1 MGVNIKTAGGIAI
14 GGLLGFYLINKAL
27 NFAYRSINEITEA
40 SKWRAYYRHG
50 CDGKMVPPGYS
61 RVDVPGM
68 EGKEYVHPSVLAERE
83 KEEKRQAKEQ
93 IKTPID
99 TKPIA
104 DSIEKLAKAFLKVK
118 GIDIDEKPQQDA
130 YCTYSE
136 EYNREFNCDPSE
148 VYKEDKNDIPEAV
161 DTVFAGEV
169 VEVPGPE
176 TASKEE
182 TTEE

>member
-83 KEEKRQAKEQ
+83 REEKRQEKEQ
-93 IKTPID
+93 NRTPID
-99 TKPIA
+99 TKPIV
-104 DSIEKLAKAFLKVK
+104 DSIEKLAKAFFKAK
-118 GIDIDEKPQQDA
+118 GIDIDKKPQQDA

-136 EYNREFNCDPSE
+136 KHD
-148 VYKEDKNDIPEAV
+148 EDENDIPEAV
-161 DTVFAGEV
+161 DTVFVGEV

-176 TASKEE
+176 TDNEEE
-182 TTEE
+182 TAEE

>member
-1 MGVNIKTAGGIAI
+1 MGVSIKTAGGIAI

-40 SKWRAYYRHG
+40 SKWRAYYKHG
-50 CDGKMVPPGYS
+50 HEGNMVPPGYS
-61 RVDVPGM
+61 RVSVPGLPD
-68 EGKEYVHPSVLAERE
+68 KEYVHPEIAKERE
-83 KEEKRQAKEQ
+83 NERKQQAKEQ
-93 IKTPID
+93 NKTPID

-104 DSIEKLAKAFLKVK
+104 DSIEKLAKAFFKAN

-148 VYKEDKNDIPEAV
+148 VHKEDKNDIPEAV
-161 DTVFAGEV
+161 DTVFAEEV
-169 VEVPGPE
+169 VEVSEPE
-176 TASKEE
+176 TNEEE
-182 TTEE
+182 TAEE